1 MIAVDASA
9 VVEML
14 RGGPLAESIWG
25 EMLRSDESLIAPH
38 LLDVEVLS
46 ALRRLVADERIDAHR
61 TQQFIEALEMLPAKR
76 YEHTPLLERIWEL
89 RHNFTSYDATYISL
103 AEATGAVLYT
113 CDRKLAKGH
122 RARVKIFSEQRG
134 RDE

>member
-1 MIAVDASA
+1 MIALDASA

-14 RGGPLAESIWG
+14 RGGSLANSLWRELLESGDPI
-25 EMLRSDESLIAPH
+25 IVPH
-38 LLDVEVLS
+38 LLDIEAVS
-46 ALRRLVADERIDAHR
+46 ALRRLASDERIDSHR
-61 TQQFIEALEMLPAKR
+61 AQQFLEALELLPAKR
-76 YEHTPLLERIWEL
+76 YEHTPLLGRIWEL

-122 RARVKIFSEQRG
+122 RAQVQVFAQA
-134 RDE
+134 